1 MADVLALYWNPST
14 TPQHHIYGLAP
25 ATLADEPEAREDG
38 LPSVMMLVPT
48 TFVWSWIADCSAED
62 AAWTGLAP
70 GTATIE
76 GQDDMDA
83 AWFQGQGLYR
93 AQADGEELFVYLL
106 NLADQ
111 WQTRLVES
119 EEQGRALVPDGVP
132 FPSDMQF
139 AFVETLFDLVP

>member
-48 TFVWSWIADCSAED
+48 TFVWSWIADS
-62 AAWTGLAP
+62 

>member
-1 MADVLALYWNPST
+1 MADVLALYWNPSP
-14 TPQHHIYGLAP
+14 TPHHHIYGAAP

-38 LPSVMMLVPT
+38 LPNIMMLVPT

-62 AAWTGLAP
+62 AAWTGISP

-93 AQADGEELFVYLL
+93 AQASGEALHLYLL
-106 NLADQ
+106 NLADR
-111 WQTRLVES
+111 WLLRLVAS
-119 EEQGRALVPDGVP
+119 EELGRSFVPDGALI
-132 FPSDMQF
+132 PSDGL
-139 AFVETLFDLVP
+139 VPHVGTLFDLVP